1 MAPEQRKERR
11 KAPRHEYEVAYY
23 TEELGRP
30 LQRQMLQRRFDEIR
44 EGTISAAS
52 SHADEASRES
62 EAAPPREDRAG

>member
-30 LQRQMLQRRFDEIR
+30 LQRRFDEIR

-52 SHADEASRES
+52 SHADEAARES